1 MASYEE
7 NDVPEEEIVDNYRT
21 NTLYTHQFKN
31 GAGKYFT
38 VVSQDRNDVQDVI
51 ELEHSSGYPARN
63 KIKTTFTFIK
73 EHGAITEVL
82 FKRFKYY
89 KTKNKGWVE
98 QEERIA
104 FSYPFFKE
112 VIGYFQ
118 LLSELNLADVNE
130 RRIAL
135 ADDNLPNLDDETKK
149 KIKTLLLRK
158 DGQQIIEEVLASGI
172 ITSTDIV
179 NIGYRKK
186 QLEIFD
192 KLLNQAD
199 YFATYISENK
209 LTDTRPESVWQHF
222 FRANDWIFGYGLDYR
237 FLGILQKEAHVSGSD
252 VAGKDAVINDF
263 LLGCS
268 KFTVLVELKKHDT
281 PLFGKDKNRSNSW
294 TLSDDLISG
303 LSQILEQKASWQIS
317 AETNPSGN
325 FDDQGNPIKQKTI
338 DPKSILVIGSGKQF
352 DGEDKEKQIKAKT
365 FELFRRDS
373 RNIEIL
379 TYDELYERAKFI
391 VEHKRKD
398 SA

>member
-1 MASYEE
+1 MALDLEKS
-7 NDVPEEEIVDNYRT
+7 EEEIVDNHRT
-21 NTLYTHQFKN
+21 DTLYTHKFKN
-31 GAGKYFT
+31 DAGKYFT
-38 VVSQDRNDVQDVI
+38 IVSKDENNVPDAIEVEHPYPVI
-51 ELEHSSGYPARN
+51 GN

-73 EHGAITEVL
+73 QKNEITHVS

-89 KTKNKGWVE
+89 KKKGYVE
-98 QEERIA
+98 QEEHIV
-104 FSYPFFKE
+104 FSFKFFKQI
-112 VIGYFQ
+112 IGYLQ

-158 DGQQIIEEVLASGI
+158 DGQQIIEEALASGI

-192 KLLNQAD
+192 RLINQAD
-199 YFATYISENK
+199 YFAIYISENK
-209 LTDTRPESVWQHF
+209 LTDIRHESVWQHF
-222 FRANDWIFGYGLDYR
+222 FNSNDWIFGYGLDYR
-237 FLGILQKEAHVSGSD
+237 FLGILQKEAHVSNTD
-252 VAGKDAVINDF
+252 VAGKGAVINDF
-263 LLGCS
+263 LLGCN

-303 LSQILEQKASWQIS
+303 LSQILEQKASWQVF
-317 AETNPSGN
+317 AETNANGN
-325 FDDQGNPIKQKTI
+325 FDDKGNLIKQKAV
-338 DPKSILVIGSGKQF
+338 DPKSILVIGSTKQF
-352 DGEDKEKQIKAKT
+352 IGDDKENQIKAKT

-391 VEHKRKD
+391 VEHKKKD
-398 SA
+398 SV

>member
-1 MASYEE
+1 MILEPEKS
-7 NDVPEEEIVDNYRT
+7 EEEIVDNYRT
-21 NTLYTHQFKN
+21 DTLYTHKFKN
-31 GAGKYFT
+31 DAGKYFT
-38 VVSQDRNDVQDVI
+38 IVSRDGNNVPDAVDVEHPYPVI
-51 ELEHSSGYPARN
+51 RN

-73 EHGAITEVL
+73 QNNEITDVS

-89 KTKNKGWVE
+89 KNKGYVE
-98 QEERIA
+98 QEEQIV
-104 FSYPFFKE
+104 FSFPFFKQI
-112 VIGYFQ
+112 IGYLQ
-118 LLSELNLADVNE
+118 LLSELNLVDVNE

-192 KLLNQAD
+192 KLINQAD
-199 YFATYISENK
+199 YFSTYVSENE
-209 LTDTRPESVWQHF
+209 LTDTRHESVWQHF
-222 FRANDWIFGYGLDYR
+222 FHTNDWIFGYGLDYR
-237 FLGILQKEAHVSGSD
+237 FLGILQKEAHVTGSD
-252 VAGKDAVINDF
+252 VAGKDSVINDF

-338 DPKSILVIGSGKQF
+338 DPKSILVIGSTKQF
-352 DGEDKEKQIKAKT
+352 DGDEKEKQIKAKT

-391 VEHKRKD
+391 VEHKFK
-398 SA
+398 AKK